1 MLVYK
6 EREVMSSTDP
16 QSRVALMLCESLL
29 RVLAEESV
37 ITREKAFDAINTV
50 AELTRELADGD
61 PTTAPQIAADL
72 VQAIAASFALKD

>member
-1 MLVYK
+1 M
-6 EREVMSSTDP
+6 REYCLRSEKRRSLC
-16 QSRVALMLCESLL
+16 SLMLCESLL
-29 RVLAEESV
+29 HVLAEESV
-37 ITREKAFDAINTV
+37 ITREKALDAINTV